1 MNKKNYRTLDGLY
14 KALLP
19 IVKNL
24 VGGYQI
30 VKNEEDISIFCNSY
44 ELEPVGG
51 SAIIRLLP
59 VLKRASWMVRTNT
72 FEKRVE
78 LLVWLVDDT
87 I

>member
-1 MNKKNYRTLDGLY
+1 MSKKNYRTLDGLY

-19 IVKNL
+19 IVNNL

-30 VKNEEDISIFCNSY
+30 EKNEEDISIFCNTY

-51 SAIIRLLP
+51 IVIIHLLP
-59 VLKRASWMVRTNT
+59 VLKRANWMVRASYY
-72 FEKRVE
+72 EKRVE
-78 LLVWLVDDT
+78 LLVWLCDD